1 MTPTATRLKLR
12 LDERHAWFRNQ
23 WFFKWHHI
31 GGEQTVEIDLFD
43 GRHAYYAGICYSGSP
58 QTVYWD
64 AVARGV
70 RKEIIEQFAWIEEA
84 IRPYAREVAL
94 QALDECSG
102 QLISFAHRI
111 RRTAVEKDRILRGD
125 GVRFPEPYDAG
136 LWDGAEAQDIN
147 AQAQGLKRA
156 LFPIAEPRTTET
168 PLNVPSPS
176 TNRAYQVALSFAG
189 EQRDYVDEVARWL
202 AAKRIAVFYDKFEAV
217 NLWGKD
223 GVEHFHQVFAQD
235 AQYVV
240 MFISAEYVAKSWTRH
255 ERRAALSRQIAE
267 DSEYVLPVRFD
278 ATEVPGIPST
288 LQYLDAKSL
297 TPAELA
303 ALIAQ
308 KVGHGHRLAKLLICH
323 HPHHKRWLVRSP
335 LTTARMMAGSSLVAG
350 HAYSRP
356 CGLRRATKASICTM
370 TRHQSMASPLQRGL
384 AILMPSTMHLTSIS
398 AQGAERPA
406 GRDSHIAQCQWLLC
420 RRPSYQGGRRHSG
433 RSRRRTYHTLPDTDQ
448 RLSEVQSRDLASIR
462 RKRFRH
468 QQEGLGRICGKSG

>member
-308 KVGHGHRLAKLLICH
+308 KVGHG
-323 HPHHKRWLVRSP
+323 PS
-335 LTTARMMAGSSLVAG
+335 AGKASDMPPPTSQAVAG
-350 HAYSRP
+350 EVTFDYSAHDGRFIIGSGP
-356 CGLRRATKASICTM
+356 CVFETMWSKASNESI
-370 TRHQSMASPLQRGL
+370 HLYNDPPSIHGIAIAKGISDIDAIDDASNFDFSSRCRTPQLGEI
-384 AILMPSTMHLTSIS
+384 AILRNASGFYAAVQVIKVDDDTRGAAADALTIRYQIQTNGS
-398 AQGAERPA
+398 AKFKA
-406 GRDSHIAQCQWLLC
+406 G
-420 RRPSYQGGRRHSG
+420 
-433 RSRRRTYHTLPDTDQ
+433 T
-448 RLSEVQSRDLASIR
+448 
-462 RKRFRH
+462 
-468 QQEGLGRICGKSG
+468 